1 MEIGRCH
8 NSEGKMMPLGKTSDA
23 IKLDDID
30 DKGNERLMECFKK
43 CRGVPLASGCELFSG
58 VSKKR
63 NGCYAHTGDVTF
75 GRVPVESRS
84 KPEFRACWVFSKC
97 SDGEYLN
104 KEYID
109 RFISVTL
116 NSET

>member
-1 MEIGRCH
+1 MEIGKCH
-8 NSEGKMMPLGKTSDA
+8 NSKGETMPLGKASDA
-23 IKLDDID
+23 IKLDAID

-75 GRVPVESRS
+75 GRVPVEARS
-84 KPEFRACWVFSKC
+84 TTQFRACWVFSKC
-97 SDGEYLN
+97 TDGELI
-104 KEYID
+104 KKIVLTG
-109 RFISVTL
+109 S
-116 NSET
+116 